1 MLISILSAVII
12 FGILVVVHEA
22 GHFAMAKRLGVR
34 VIRFSIGYPPKIFG
48 IRRGET
54 EYSIGATP
62 FGGYCRMLGDEV
74 GEEPRPEE
82 IGDYSR
88 ELALD
93 VLDAARQHG
102 TVIYGNSADERMLAI
117 AKQVCGNEQAG
128 GTSLALDADPAAAR
142 EIIGRELSAEEAVVL
157 NEINATG
164 NVDEAVKKITEQ
176 PDRILVKSYGT
187 RCFPTQALWKRALI
201 VLAGPGANILF
212 APILLTLVFMYGVP
226 VPLPVVGDVKSDL
239 PAHAAGLKHGDVI
252 VSINGKPMDTWNE
265 FAETVRSSN
274 GAPLKLDVKR
284 IVDGSAVHES
294 IVLKPTRQDEKTVTG
309 KSVPTWVI
317 GVTPSGDAKIQRF
330 GPLDASVHAVAST
343 WNLTGQLIVGIAS
356 IVTGSTPIREALG
369 GPIRIAQ
376 MAGQYAHQGLADA
389 AMFTVM
395 LSIELGIINLLPV
408 PLLDGGHLLFFV
420 FEGARGKP
428 LELKYREMMLQVGL
442 FLLVALMAF
451 VIFNDISHIVQG

>member
-93 VLDAARQHG
+93 VLDAAREHG
-102 TVIYGNSADERMLAI
+102 KVINGSSADERILAI
-117 AKQVCGNEQAG
+117 ARQVCAGEQPTD
-128 GTSLALDADPAAAR
+128 TSLALAAQSR
-142 EIIGRELSAEEAVVL
+142 EIVGRELSPEESVVL
-157 NEINATG
+157 SEISAAG
-164 NVDEAVKKITEQ
+164 SVDDAVKKIAEH
-176 PDRILVKSYGT
+176 PDRTLVKSYE
-187 RCFPTQALWKRALI
+187 RRSFPTQALWKRALI
-201 VLAGPGANILF
+201 VLAGPGANLLF

-226 VPLPVVGDVKSDL
+226 VPLPVVGDVKQGL
-239 PAHAAGLKHGDVI
+239 PAFSAGLKHGDVI

-265 FAETVRSSN
+265 FAETVRASN
-274 GAPLKLDVKR
+274 GASLKLDVKR
-284 IVDGSAVHES
+284 SVEGSALHES
-294 IVLKPTRQDEKTVTG
+294 IVLTPTRQDEKTVTG

-317 GVTPSGDAKIQRF
+317 GVTPSGDARIQRF
-330 GPLDASVHAVAST
+330 GPLDASVHALAST

>member
-34 VIRFSIGYPPKIFG
+34 VIRFSIGYPPKLFG

-54 EYSIGATP
+54 EYSLGATP

-93 VLDAARQHG
+93 VLDAARRHG
-102 TVIYGNSADERMLAI
+102 TAIDGNGADERVISI
-117 AKQVCGNEQAG
+117 ARQVGASEA
-128 GTSLALDADPAAAR
+128 SASSAALDTNRAAAR
-142 EIIGRELSAEEAVVL
+142 EIIGRDLSPEEEVVL
-157 NEINATG
+157 SEIKSAG
-164 NVDEAVKKITEQ
+164 SVEEAVKKITDH
-176 PDRILVKSYGT
+176 PDRTLVRSYEA
-187 RCFPTQALWKRALI
+187 RSFPTQALWKRALI
-201 VLAGPGANILF
+201 VLAGPGANLLF

-226 VPLPVVGDVKSDL
+226 VPLPVVGDVKAGL

-274 GAPLKLDVKR
+274 GASLQLDVKR
-284 IVDGSAVHES
+284 SVDGAPVHEQ
-294 IVLKPTRQDEKTVTG
+294 IVLTPTRQDEKTATG

-330 GPLDASVHAVAST
+330 GPIDASVHAVAST
-343 WNLTGQLIVGIAS
+343 WNLTGQLLVGIAS

>member
-54 EYSIGATP
+54 EYAIGATP

-93 VLDAARQHG
+93 LLDAARQHG
-102 TVIYGNSADERMLAI
+102 TAISGNTAEERMLAI
-117 AKQVCGNEQAG
+117 ARQVCSNGSASSG
-128 GTSLALDADPAAAR
+128 SLALAADPAAAR
-142 EIIGRELSAEEAVVL
+142 EIIGRELSSEEAVVL
-157 NEINATG
+157 SEINSAG
-164 NVDEAVKKITEQ
+164 SVDEAVKKITEH
-176 PDRILVKSYGT
+176 PDRTLVKSYEG
-187 RCFPTQALWKRALI
+187 RSFPTQALWKRALI
-201 VLAGPGANILF
+201 VLAGPAANIIF

-226 VPLPVVGDVKSDL
+226 IPLPVVGDVKADL

-252 VSINGKPMDTWNE
+252 ISINGKPMDTWNE
-265 FAETVRSSN
+265 FAETVRSSD
-274 GAPLKLDVKR
+274 GAALKLDVKR
-284 IVDGSAVHES
+284 MIDGSAVHES

-309 KSVPTWVI
+309 KMVPTWVI

-330 GPLDASVHAVAST
+330 GPLDAAVHAVAST
-343 WNLTGQLIVGIAS
+343 WSLTGQLMVGIGS

-408 PLLDGGHLLFFV
+408 PLLDGGHLLFFI

>member
-93 VLDAARQHG
+93 VLDAAREHG
-102 TVIYGNSADERMLAI
+102 KFINGSTADERILAI
-117 AKQVCGNEQAG
+117 AKQASAGDQTSGN
-128 GTSLALDADPAAAR
+128 SLALAAR
-142 EIIGRELSAEEAVVL
+142 DVIGRELSPEESVVL
-157 NEINATG
+157 GEINSAG
-164 NVDEAVKKITEQ
+164 NVAEAVKKIAEH
-176 PDRILVKSYGT
+176 PDRTLVKSYET
-187 RCFPTQALWKRALI
+187 RSFPTQALWKRALI

-226 VPLPVVGDVKSDL
+226 VPLPVVGDVKQGL
-239 PAHAAGLKHGDVI
+239 PASTAGLRHGDVI
-252 VSINGKPMDTWNE
+252 VSIDGKPMDTWNE
-265 FAETVRSSN
+265 FAETVRASN
-274 GAPLKLDVKR
+274 GASLKLDVR
-284 IVDGSAVHES
+284 RMVEGSTLHES
-294 IVLKPTRQDEKTVTG
+294 IVLTPTRQDEKTVTG

-317 GVTPSGDAKIQRF
+317 GVTPSGDAKVQRF

>member
-1 MLISILSAVII
+1 
-12 FGILVVVHEA
+12 
-22 GHFAMAKRLGVR
+22 
-34 VIRFSIGYPPKIFG
+34 
-48 IRRGET
+48 
-54 EYSIGATP
+54 
-62 FGGYCRMLGDEV
+62 MLGDEV

-93 VLDAARQHG
+93 LLDAARQHG
-102 TVIYGNSADERMLAI
+102 TAISGNTAAERMLAI
-117 AKQVCGNEQAG
+117 ARQVCSKCSASG
-128 GTSLALDADPAAAR
+128 GSLALAADPAAAR
-142 EIIGRELSAEEAVVL
+142 EIIGRELSSEEAVVL
-157 NEINATG
+157 SEINSAG
-164 NVDEAVKKITEQ
+164 SVDEAVKKITEH
-176 PDRILVKSYGT
+176 PDRTLVKSYEG
-187 RCFPTQALWKRALI
+187 RSFPTQALWKRALI
-201 VLAGPGANILF
+201 VLAGPAANIIF

-226 VPLPVVGDVKSDL
+226 IPLPVVGDVKADL

-252 VSINGKPMDTWNE
+252 ISINGKPMDTWNE
-265 FAETVRSSN
+265 FAETVRSSD
-274 GAPLKLDVKR
+274 GAALKLDVKR
-284 IVDGSAVHES
+284 MIDGSAVHES

-309 KSVPTWVI
+309 KMVPTWVI

-330 GPLDASVHAVAST
+330 GPLDAAVHAVAST
-343 WNLTGQLIVGIAS
+343 WSLTGQLMVGIGS

-408 PLLDGGHLLFFV
+408 PLLDGGHLLFFI

>member
-102 TVIYGNSADERMLAI
+102 KVLNGNSADERIIAI
-117 AKQVCGNEQAG
+117 AKQVCGNNRAG
-128 GTSLALDADPAAAR
+128 GSSLTLAAQAR
-142 EIIGRELSAEEAVVL
+142 EIIGRELSPEESAVL
-157 NEINATG
+157 SEINSAG
-164 NVDEAVKKITEQ
+164 SVDDAVKKITEH
-176 PDRILVKSYGT
+176 PDRTLARSYEA
-187 RCFPTQALWKRALI
+187 RSFPTQALWKRALI

-226 VPLPVVGDVKSDL
+226 VPLPVVGDVKQGL
-239 PAHAAGLKHGDVI
+239 PAYAAGLKHGDVI
-252 VSINGKPMDTWNE
+252 VSINGQPMDTWNE

-274 GAPLKLDVKR
+274 GASLKLDVKR
-284 IVDGSAVHES
+284 TVEGSAVHES
-294 IVLKPTRQDEKTVTG
+294 IVLTPTRQDEKTVTG
-309 KSVPTWVI
+309 KMVPTWVI

-343 WNLTGQLIVGIAS
+343 WNLTGQLMVGIAS
-356 IVTGSTPIREALG
+356 ILTGSTPIREALG

-408 PLLDGGHLLFFV
+408 PLLDGGHLLFFI